1 MALAIFNHPAVDLTG
16 SEQLFALAVVRD
28 FDAPQVPLSGFNTTP
43 IPESEPVAGFVVKN
57 LAERNDVTGPPGFVK
72 HLIAHLYIAH
82 LLPASG
88 RR

>member
-1 MALAIFNHPAVDLTG
+1 MASAVFCRPVVNFAG
-16 SEQLFALAVVRD
+16 SEQLFTLTVVRD
-28 FDAPQVPLSGFNTTP
+28 FDAPQVPLSGFNNTP
-43 IPESEPVAGFVVKN
+43 IPESETVAGFVVEN

>member
-1 MALAIFNHPAVDLTG
+1 MALTIRFRPAVDLAG
-16 SEQLFALAVVRD
+16 SEQLFALAIVRD
-28 FDAPQVPLSGFNTTP
+28 FDAPQVPLSGFNTAP
-43 IPESEPVAGFVVKN
+43 IPESETVAGFVVEN